1 MVNKQVK
8 SGKNKVDT
16 DTRQTQV
23 IHEYLQF
30 NIGHS
35 FILFLINITSF
46 HSQQADQNLY

>member
-35 FILFLINITSF
+35 FILFFNKHNIPSLPA
-46 HSQQADQNLY
+46 S

>member
-16 DTRQTQV
+16 DTRHTQV

-30 NIGHS
+30 YIGHS
-35 FILFLINITSF
+35 
-46 HSQQADQNLY
+46 